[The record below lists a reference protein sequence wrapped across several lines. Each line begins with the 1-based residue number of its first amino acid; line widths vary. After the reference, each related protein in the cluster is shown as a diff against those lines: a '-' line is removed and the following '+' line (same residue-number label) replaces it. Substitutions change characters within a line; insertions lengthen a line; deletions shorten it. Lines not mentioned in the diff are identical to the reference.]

1 MKGSGLL
8 GWPVSAFFSIFW
20 CDFMFKRA
28 LICTDFSD
36 SLQRLANFVPDLAKG
51 GMTHIVFFH
60 NVPLMTSREIP
71 CVDEEQVAE
80 AKEVLSVAE
89 SNIPEGTEVHIEI
102 ASGRPA
108 ENIIRAVKKHEPDI
122 VFSGMPTRSTLNERL
137 FGSTTMTL
145 AEKVEVP
152 ILILRPQL
160 VSTYR
165 ESELSQRCQN
175 MFNYLL
181 LPYDDSDS
189 AKKLVSEVRSRI
201 GSDPSCALETCL
213 LSWVID
219 DSGRVSGSDA
229 IERAESTLST
239 VKSELSDLGTDIR
252 TEVRIGNPLEEIL
265 KSGEVNDISA
275 IAVCTGKSKGLLK
288 LTVPSFTSAILRSSW
303 HPIIHFPRYQ

>member
-1 MKGSGLL
+1 
-8 GWPVSAFFSIFW
+8 
-20 CDFMFKRA
+20 MFKRA

-36 SLQRLANFVPDLAKG
+36 SLQRLADFVPDLAKG
-51 GMTHIVFFH
+51 GMTHLVFFH

-80 AKEVLSVAE
+80 AKAALSVAE
-89 SNIPEGTEVHIEI
+89 SAVPDGTEVHIEV

-108 ENIIRAVKKHEPDI
+108 ENIVRAVQKYQPDI
-122 VFSGMPTRSTLNERL
+122 IFSGMPTRSTLNERL
-137 FGSTTMTL
+137 FGSTTMEL

-165 ESELSQRCQN
+165 ESELSERCQN

-181 LPYDDSDS
+181 LPYDDSSS
-189 AKKLVSEVRSRI
+189 AKKLVGEIKTRI
-201 GSDPSCALETCL
+201 EADPNCALETSL

-219 DSGRVSGSDA
+219 DGGRVSSSDLVEEA
-229 IERAESTLST
+229 ERTLEA
-239 VKSELSDLGTDIR
+239 VKAELSDLGTEVQ
-252 TEVRIGNPLEEIL
+252 TEVRVGNPLEEIL
-265 KSGEVNDISA
+265 KSGEVHDISA

-288 LTVPSFTSAILRSSW
+288 LTVPSFTSAILRASW
-303 HPIIHFPRYQ
+303 HPIIHFPRYK

>member
-1 MKGSGLL
+1 
-8 GWPVSAFFSIFW
+8 
-20 CDFMFKRA
+20 MFKRA

-36 SLQRLANFVPDLAKG
+36 SLQRLADFVPDLAKG
-51 GMTHIVFFH
+51 GMTHLVFFH

-80 AKEVLSVAE
+80 AKAALSVAE
-89 SNIPEGTEVHIEI
+89 SAVPDGTEVHIEV

-108 ENIIRAVKKHEPDI
+108 ENIVRAVQKYQPDI
-122 VFSGMPTRSTLNERL
+122 IFSGMPTRSTLNERL
-137 FGSTTMTL
+137 FGSTTMEL

-165 ESELSQRCQN
+165 ESELSERCQN

-181 LPYDDSDS
+181 LPYDDSSS
-189 AKKLVSEVRSRI
+189 AKKLVGEIKTRI
-201 GSDPSCALETCL
+201 EADPNCALETCL

-219 DSGRVSGSDA
+219 DGGRVSSSDLVEDA
-229 IERAESTLST
+229 ERTLEA
-239 VKSELSDLGTDIR
+239 VKAELSDLGTEVQ
-252 TEVRIGNPLEEIL
+252 TEVRVGNPLEEIL
-265 KSGEVNDISA
+265 KSGEVHDISA

-288 LTVPSFTSAILRSSW
+288 LTVPSFTSAILRASW
-303 HPIIHFPRYQ
+303 HPIIHFPRYK

>member
-1 MKGSGLL
+1 
-8 GWPVSAFFSIFW
+8 
-20 CDFMFKRA
+20 MFKRA

-36 SLQRLANFVPDLAKG
+36 SLQRLADFVPDLAKG
-51 GMTHIVFFH
+51 GMTHLVFFH

-80 AKEVLSVAE
+80 AKAALSVAE
-89 SNIPEGTEVHIEI
+89 SAVPDGTEVHIEV

-108 ENIIRAVKKHEPDI
+108 ENIVRAVQKYQPDI
-122 VFSGMPTRSTLNERL
+122 IFSGMPTRSTLNERL
-137 FGSTTMTL
+137 FGSTTMEL

-165 ESELSQRCQN
+165 ESELSERCQN

-181 LPYDDSDS
+181 LPYDDSSS
-189 AKKLVSEVRSRI
+189 AKKLVGEIKTRI
-201 GSDPSCALETCL
+201 EADPNCALETSL

-219 DSGRVSGSDA
+219 DGGRVSSSDLVEEA
-229 IERAESTLST
+229 ERTLEA
-239 VKSELSDLGTDIR
+239 VKADLSDLGTEVQ
-252 TEVRIGNPLEEIL
+252 TEVRVGNPLEEIL
-265 KSGEVNDISA
+265 KSGEVHDISA

-288 LTVPSFTSAILRSSW
+288 LTVPSFTSAILRASW
-303 HPIIHFPRYQ
+303 HPIIHFPRYK

>member
-1 MKGSGLL
+1 
-8 GWPVSAFFSIFW
+8 
-20 CDFMFKRA
+20 MFKRA

-51 GMTHIVFFH
+51 GMTHLVFFH

-80 AKEVLSVAE
+80 AKAALSVAE
-89 SNIPEGTEVHIEI
+89 SAVPDGTEVHIEV

-108 ENIIRAVKKHEPDI
+108 ENIVRAVQKYQPDI
-122 VFSGMPTRSTLNERL
+122 IFSGMPTRSTLNERL
-137 FGSTTMTL
+137 FGSTTMEL

-165 ESELSQRCQN
+165 ESELSERCQN

-181 LPYDDSDS
+181 LPYDDSSS
-189 AKKLVSEVRSRI
+189 AKKLVGEIKTRI
-201 GSDPSCALETCL
+201 AADPNCALETCL

-219 DSGRVSGSDA
+219 DGGRVSSSDLVEDA
-229 IERAESTLST
+229 ERTLEA
-239 VKSELSDLGTDIR
+239 VKAELSDLGTEVQ
-252 TEVRIGNPLEEIL
+252 TEVRVGNPLEEIL
-265 KSGEVNDISA
+265 KSGEVHDISA

-288 LTVPSFTSAILRSSW
+288 LTVPSFTSAILRASW
-303 HPIIHFPRYQ
+303 HPIIHFPRYK